1 MSIVVYGIPNC
12 DTVRKAR
19 GWLDGLGLA
28 YTFHDYK
35 KAGIEPDKL
44 REWIDARGWEAILNR
59 KGTTFRNLPESER
72 TDLDAATAIRLMCA
86 NTSAIKRPVVEYRS
100 GRGKGL
106 LVGFDPQEW
115 STALG
120 GAPT

>member
-1 MSIVVYGIPNC
+1 MSITVYGIPNC

-19 GWLDGLGLA
+19 GWLDGLRLS

-44 REWIDARGWEAILNR
+44 REWVEARGWEAILNR
-59 KGTTFRNLPESER
+59 KGPTFRNLPEADRSN
-72 TDLDAATAIRLMCA
+72 LDADKAILLMCA
-86 NTSAIKRPVVEYRS
+86 NTSAIKRPLVEYEDA
-100 GRGKGL
+100 GGKGL
-106 LVGFDPQEW
+106 LVGFDAQQW

-120 GAPT
+120 GSLT

>member
-1 MSIVVYGIPNC
+1 MSITVYGIPNC

-19 GWLDGLGLA
+19 GWLDGLGLV
-28 YTFHDYK
+28 YRFHDYK

-44 REWIDARGWEAILNR
+44 REWVDARGWETILNR
-59 KGTTFRNLPESER
+59 RGPTFRNLPETDR
-72 TDLDAATAIRLMCA
+72 RDLDADKAIRLMCA
-86 NTSAIKRPVVEYRS
+86 STSAIKRPVVEYAS
-100 GRGKGL
+100 GDGKGL

-120 GAPT
+120 PALT

>member
-12 DTVRKAR
+12 DTVKKAR
-19 GWLDGLGLA
+19 GWLDGLGQA

-44 REWIDARGWEAILNR
+44 REWIDACSWEAILNR
-59 KGTTFRNLPESER
+59 KGPTFRNLPETDR
-72 TDLDAATAIRLMCA
+72 TDLDSEKAIRLMCA
-86 NTSAIKRPVVEYRS
+86 NTSAIKRPVVEYAS
-100 GRGKGL
+100 ANGKGL
-106 LVGFDPQEW
+106 LVGFDALEW

-120 GAPT
+120 

>member
-1 MSIVVYGIPNC
+1 MSITVYGIPNC
-12 DTVRKAR
+12 DTVKKAR

-44 REWIDARGWEAILNR
+44 REWVDAQGWETILNR
-59 KGTTFRNLPESER
+59 RGPTFRNLPENDR
-72 TDLDAATAIRLMCA
+72 TDLDAAKAIRLMCA
-86 NTSAIKRPVVEYRS
+86 NPSAIKRPVVEYAS
-100 GRGKGL
+100 GDGKGL
-106 LVGFDPQEW
+106 LVGFDAQEW

-120 GAPT
+120 PALT

>member
-35 KAGIEPDKL
+35 KVGIEPDKL
-44 REWIDARGWEAILNR
+44 RDWVDARGWEAILNR

-86 NTSAIKRPVVEYRS
+86 NPSAIKRPVVEYQS

>member
-1 MSIVVYGIPNC
+1 MSITVYGIPNC
-12 DTVRKAR
+12 DTVKKAR

-44 REWIDARGWEAILNR
+44 REWVDAQGWETILNR
-59 KGTTFRNLPESER
+59 RGPTFRNLPENDR
-72 TDLDAATAIRLMCA
+72 TDLDATKAIRLMCA
-86 NTSAIKRPVVEYRS
+86 STSAIKRPVVEYES
-100 GRGKGL
+100 GDGKGL
-106 LVGFDPQEW
+106 LVGFDPQKW

-120 GAPT
+120 GSLT

>member
-72 TDLDAATAIRLMCA
+72 TDLDAVKAIRLMCA
-86 NTSAIKRPVVEYRS
+86 NLSAIKRPVVEYQTGS
-100 GRGKGL
+100 GKGL